1 MTGEEAKQKAIVTL
15 RSHVWNMP
23 SPEAAEEACAEA
35 LAALYPCI
43 VLTAEEAAQVRECVS
58 IGEGELDQNKCCSE
72 AERQELRAEYAPIY
86 ALLEAGEP
94 DPIIPGYGTRG
105 P

>member
-1 MTGEEAKQKAIVTL
+1 MTGADVKQKAIVTL

-43 VLTAEEAAQVRECVS
+43 VLTADEATIVR
-58 IGEGELDQNKCCSE
+58 
-72 AERQELRAEYAPIY
+72 RAVDVRGGAARRAL
-86 ALLEAGEP
+86 ALLAPEKDEP
-94 DPIIPGYGTRG
+94 DPVIPGYGSSI
-105 P
+105 

>member
-1 MTGEEAKQKAIVTL
+1 VTGKDVKQKAIVTL

-43 VLTAEEAAQVRECVS
+43 VLTAEEATAVRMTIVALAPA
-58 IGEGELDQNKCCSE
+58 ELIPE
-72 AERQELRAEYAPIY
+72 EEFRVERLL
-86 ALLEAGEP
+86 ALLTPNQEASVG
-94 DPIIPGYGTRG
+94 DSN
-105 P
+105 